1 MDRIIWIVAVL
12 LVFPVCEAFGLAFTD
27 VPAQAQRLALLAEE
41 KIQSLK
47 MIVMAKDMYNNYV
60 TARQTY
66 ELAKAGIERSTNPE
80 EWKALEEY
88 SRMRLSSLAEAD
100 PNPYSS
106 SLYRNLVALDR
117 VADEYILNTQ
127 AYKKIQDSLMKS
139 GQSVSSVDGK
149 MQGWLMT
156 ETLVGNWYGLEEQLN
171 RQADT
176 MAAARTFIA
185 TAYDSGEQL
194 GSQVDTLEAEGVK
207 ATSELEKLLRLQF
220 YAEQGYALALERLKT
235 QSDKSASAV
244 RASEARLEK
253 AKAILEDVRNR
264 IKDKEEYIREL
275 DGRVGSLK
283 AEVMEHNN
291 NLTMSATAMGIEKIA
306 QHSLSNAGLV
316 RMGEKEPLIDDFQ
329 KTGWWLLVVSTMI
342 GLLWRGTAV
351 FRGDEG
357 GVIPKDTIASMIAA
371 FVFLAP
377 GSPIGVKNLAKEGA
391 ILVDAMEMSLFK
403 NTQKDLQSQFGQSL
417 SLVSTVDAAALDSS
431 KSASLMAQASA
442 VMASASKPIMATV
455 MQIVFVLSSLIG
467 ALATIVVFSVR
478 TVVYWVLMAILPLVF
493 LLLPIP
499 YVRNKMMPTWGTL
512 LFAVILWGPVTKILL
527 TFNNVLGQINE
538 SLITG
543 FVSGNALSASMI
555 YGIQGLILLILI
567 VLSPALTF
575 YMANSSFGPLVSGV
589 LSGGA
594 MAMAGLASGGAV
606 AAGAAATGGGGLL
619 MKVGVSMGSSG
630 IGGRVQSAGR
640 LMKSL
645 GETVGRTRLDAS
657 RGTLYVQ
664 RSPQALPKTGGGH
677 NGSDQPRATRFSKGN
692 GYRLVGKEK

>member
-1 MDRIIWIVAVL
+1 MDRIILIVAVI
-12 LVFPVCEAFGLAFTD
+12 LVFPEREAFGLAFTD

-47 MIVMAKDMYNNYV
+47 MVVMAKDMYNNYV

-66 ELAKAGIERSTNPE
+66 ELAKAGIERSTNPG

-117 VADEYILNTQ
+117 IADEYILNTQ
-127 AYKKIQDSLMKS
+127 AYKRIQDSLRRS
-139 GQSVSSVDGK
+139 GQKVSGVDGK
-149 MQGWLMT
+149 MNDWLMT
-156 ETLVGNWYGLEEQLN
+156 ETPVGNWYGLEGNLN
-171 RQADT
+171 QQADT

-283 AEVMEHNN
+283 AEVMEHNS

-306 QHSLSNAGLV
+306 QQSLSNAGLV
-316 RMGEKEPLIDDFQ
+316 RMGEKEPLIDGFQ

-351 FRGDEG
+351 FRGDEA

-417 SLVSTVDAAALDSS
+417 SLVSAVDAAALDSS

-478 TVVYWVLMAILPLVF
+478 TVVYWVLMAVLPLVL

-543 FVSGNALSASMI
+543 FVSGNALSASMV

-619 MKVGVSMGSSG
+619 MKVGASMGSSG

-664 RSPQALPKTGGGH
+664 RSFQSFPKAGGGH
-677 NGSDQPRATRFSKGN
+677 NGSDQPPRFSKGN
-692 GYRLVGKEK
+692 GYRLVEREK